1 MSFRDIDVVPKSTM
15 SRRVGPKI
23 WSQLKI
29 IGGNFFGAQLRPSFV
44 QTNDA
49 APVDDPFEFCSRN
62 RPVFFLLI
70 AWGGGVV
77 WPDLTR
83 FRHFCKILQVFG
95 KFLVVY
101 LLFGKLL
108 SLLLANLLHYWT
120 IFYQGKWPNI
130 EKQSNHLVTLVGDQ
144 VSLHCI
150 FCAFT

>member
-1 MSFRDIDVVPKSTM
+1 MISIKNYWRQFFRCAASPKFCADK
-15 SRRVGPKI
+15 RRRPCW
-23 WSQLKI
+23 WSLWI
-29 IGGNFFGAQLRPSFV
+29 
-44 QTNDA
+44 
-49 APVDDPFEFCSRN
+49 
-62 RPVFFLLI
+62 LLSKQ
-70 AWGGGVV
+70 ARLLPTYCVGGGVV

-150 FCAFT
+150 FCAFTYLGSEIPFHCNIFIL